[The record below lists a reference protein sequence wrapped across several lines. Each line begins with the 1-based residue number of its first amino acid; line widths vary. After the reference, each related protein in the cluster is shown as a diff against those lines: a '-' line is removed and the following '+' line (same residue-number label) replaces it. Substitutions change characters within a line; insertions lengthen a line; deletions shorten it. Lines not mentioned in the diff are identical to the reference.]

1 MLKKKGKMKNE
12 LVLSGKNET
21 NFSECFQT
29 HNVGTQSIFSFVNL
43 DFKNHNVPHENLF
56 LRFFISF

>member
-1 MLKKKGKMKNE
+1 MKNE